1 MIKRPD
7 DDTRDVRQ
15 PEAAAP
21 KKKLSVK
28 VPMDNAVSQ
37 GVKDVLTEKAGM
49 NVIDKKKI
57 EKPHVKVIIAGAAV
71 MVVTLIISGIIN
83 SGRSKNIGAVESD
96 IREYQNKIVLQT
108 TAGGAQQK
116 SVQEHGSVGL
126 DNGLMAH
133 DSELIGQT
141 LESMLNWSL
150 DDGMTDTYQNIRGIY
165 HLPDDSSVVDAFYK
179 GSHAASSFYAD
190 SGLTVYCISPIPH
203 LRRYACEVTWDVTLD
218 SGTTVTKTALFLCNV
233 SSVNDNGMNRDE
245 LSELEAYEEYSDED
259 YNVYLDDASVTGTGS
274 DGEPSGDEWQ
284 GFDTEESDSEDFG
297 SGDSGDLT
305 DTDGDGA
312 GNPGSD
318 QNGGSATLGQGD
330 GVPIS

>member
-7 DDTRDVRQ
+7 DDTKVVMQ
-15 PEAAAP
+15 SGEAAH
-21 KKKLSVK
+21 KKKISVK

-57 EKPHVKVIIAGAAV
+57 EKPHVRIIAAGAAV
-71 MVVTLIISGIIN
+71 MVVALIISGVIN

-126 DNGLMAH
+126 DNKQMAH

-165 HLPDDSSVVDAFYK
+165 RLPDDSSVVDAFYK

-190 SGLTVYCISPIPH
+190 SGLTVYCISPIQH
-203 LRRYACEVTWDVTLD
+203 LRRYACEVTWDVTLT
-218 SGTTVTKTALFLCNV
+218 SGTTVQKTALFLCNV
-233 SSVNDNGMNRDE
+233 SSINDNGATRDE
-245 LSELEAYEEYSDED
+245 LSELEAYEVYSDED
-259 YNVYLDDASVTGTGS
+259 HNAYLDDASVEDIGS
-274 DGEPSGDEWQ
+274 GDESLDEWQ
-284 GFDTEESDSEDFG
+284 GFDTGSEDMVSEGENMDSEQEG
-297 SGDSGDLT
+297 SGVQETGD
-305 DTDGDGA
+305 
-312 GNPGSD
+312 PGGD
-318 QNGGSATLGQGD
+318 QNGGSATLSQGD
-330 GVPIS
+330 GVPIG

>member
-7 DDTRDVRQ
+7 DDKRDVRQ

-37 GVKDVLTEKAGM
+37 GVKGVLTEKAGM

-71 MVVTLIISGIIN
+71 MAVTLIISGTIN
-83 SGRSKNIGAVESD
+83 SGRSRNIGAVESD

-126 DNGLMAH
+126 DNELMAR
-133 DSELIGQT
+133 DSEFIGDT
-141 LESMLNWSL
+141 LETMLNWNL
-150 DDGMTDTYQNIRGIY
+150 DEGMKDKYQNIRGIY
-165 HLPDDSSVVDAFYK
+165 HLTDDSSIVNTFYK
-179 GSHAASSFYAD
+179 GSHAASEFHWD
-190 SGLTVYCISPIPH
+190 SGLTVYCISPIQH
-203 LRRYACEVTWDVTLD
+203 LRRYACEVTWDVTIT
-218 SGTTVTKTALFLCNV
+218 SGTTIQKTALFLCNA
-233 SSVNDNGMNRDE
+233 SDIGDNGAIE

-259 YNVYLDDASVTGTGS
+259 YNVYLNDASVTGAG
-274 DGEPSGDEWQ
+274 GDEWQ
-284 GFDTEESDSEDFG
+284 GFDTEESDLKNLG
-297 SGDSGDLT
+297 SGDSGNLA
-305 DTDGDGA
+305 DTDGDDA
-312 GNPGSD
+312 GSPSSD
-318 QNGGSATLGQGD
+318 QNGGSATLSQGD